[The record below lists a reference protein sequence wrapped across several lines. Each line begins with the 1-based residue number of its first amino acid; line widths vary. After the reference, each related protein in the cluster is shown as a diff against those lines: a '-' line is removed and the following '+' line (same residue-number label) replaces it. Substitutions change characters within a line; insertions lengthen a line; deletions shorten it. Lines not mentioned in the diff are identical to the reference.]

1 MKTIGVLALQGAYHA
16 HQKKIQSLGYK
27 CILIKTSD
35 ELELVDA
42 LILPGGESTAMSYLL
57 KKDGLWERLQKRVLE
72 VPVLATCAGV
82 ILLQSLGALD
92 INIIRNG
99 YGPQLASGVFP
110 LEACIDGKTIRLEG
124 FFIRAPIID
133 RIKDELITTL
143 ASYQNKPV
151 LIQKNKMIAATFH
164 PELSDSDFV
173 HKLFCQQL
181 QIINPI

>member
-1 MKTIGVLALQGAYHA
+1 MKTVGVLALQGAYHA
-16 HQKKIQSLGYK
+16 HQKKIQSLGYE
-27 CILIKTSD
+27 CILIKTLA
-35 ELELVDA
+35 ELESVDA

-82 ILLQSLGALD
+82 ILLQSLGAFD
-92 INIIRNG
+92 IDVIRNG
-99 YGPQLASGVFP
+99 YGPQLASGIFP
-110 LEACIDGKTIRLEG
+110 LESCVDGKAIRLDG

-133 RIKDELITTL
+133 RIKDDSITTL

-164 PELSDSDFV
+164 PELSDSSFV
-173 HKLFCQQL
+173 HKLFCQQFKVSS
-181 QIINPI
+181 